1 MSPSRNPL
9 HFLPL
14 AIAAILAFSTTA
26 QAAPCIAPD
35 NGGGTAN
42 IPESCAYSGDNMF
55 ILDGLAPGDSVVLNS
70 PLLSTYTSLT
80 RTLVATGEN
89 VAFNTEFLSLSLTG
103 TGSLAAFSRT
113 LTIPLTMQVH
123 NDLRT
128 PGAPVQTFTGEVMTL
143 QGQINVDPDFDLL
156 RITGGST
163 FGLPSPG
170 QTTLTQS
177 GANWAVDSF
186 FDITVRID
194 FIGAGGGPLAGRS
207 GSTTGTYRFQAIAP
221 VPVPAAAWLF
231 GSALGML
238 GWARRRMNA

>member
-1 MSPSRNPL
+1 MLHSRNVA

-14 AIAAILAFSTTA
+14 ALGVFLVHSATV

-42 IPESCAYSGDNMF
+42 IPESCAYSGDNMY
-55 ILDGLAPGDSVVLNS
+55 IINGLAPGDSVVLNA
-70 PLLSTYTSLT
+70 PLLSTYNNLT
-80 RTLVATGEN
+80 RTPVVTGEN
-89 VAFNTEFLSLSLTG
+89 VSFDTQFLSLLLTG
-103 TGSLAAFSRT
+103 TGSLAGFSET

-128 PGAPVQTFTGEVMTL
+128 PNLPVQSFSGEVMSL
-143 QGQINVDPDFDLL
+143 QGQILPDPDFDLL
-156 RITGGST
+156 RLSGGSS

-177 GANWAVDSF
+177 GSDWAVNSY
-186 FDITVRID
+186 FDITVRVD
-194 FIGAGGGPLAGRS
+194 FIGAIGRPLAGRS

-231 GSALGML
+231 GSALVAL
-238 GWARRRMNA
+238 AWARRRVNR